1 MPVRLKSHRSHD
13 VVLLCVGEQ
22 QSPCPWGKP
31 PGWGG
36 EVERCGRRSLPCIE
50 VPPIVPAAPSPPHPG
65 CHELAHQVGLGRGA
79 AEGSAGGLRACTHA
93 QQAGRIWPS
102 SRQLLTS
109 PNCPPT
115 HPPTH
120 QQAAEKVKRQLAKE
134 LRVPLQPPL
143 PQPREGS
150 EAGSAASS
158 PRAGSAAGQA
168 GAPGAGLHPYNVRRA
183 ALALERYSDNMPAAK
198 RRELADQIRRYLGAM
213 APPAAAALPALP
225 EEEEQ
230 QPKQQLQQQAQ
241 QLQQGQQPEQQQQ
254 GQQPEQQQQEG
265 EGEGDG
271 GLTPLELYGGLLA
284 GGWGL
289 TRIYRKSCSS
299 LR

>member
-1 MPVRLKSHRSHD
+1 M
-13 VVLLCVGEQ
+13 
-22 QSPCPWGKP
+22 
-31 PGWGG
+31 
-36 EVERCGRRSLPCIE
+36 
-50 VPPIVPAAPSPPHPG
+50 
-65 CHELAHQVGLGRGA
+65 
-79 AEGSAGGLRACTHA
+79 
-93 QQAGRIWPS
+93 
-102 SRQLLTS
+102 
-109 PNCPPT
+109 
-115 HPPTH
+115 
-120 QQAAEKVKRQLAKE
+120 
-134 LRVPLQPPL
+134 PLQPPL

-183 ALALERYSDNMPAAK
+183 ALALERCSDNMPAAK
-198 RRELADQIRRYLGAM
+198 RRELADQIRRYLGSM

-230 QPKQQLQQQAQ
+230 QPEQQLQQQAQ

-254 GQQPEQQQQEG
+254 EG
-265 EGEGDG
+265 EGKGDG

-289 TRIYRKSCSS
+289 TRIYWKSCSS
-299 LR
+299 LS